1 MFVGSL
7 LLRFVLSLA
16 LLVSGTSHAGMVMT
30 GMAGMAGEHSGH
42 VAAAAAPTCHEA
54 GETASDHAAHVA
66 GVADGPAGDPLPD
79 CCQAGSCRCA
89 CVHGLSA
96 TPVPGSAGFRP
107 SGHQR
112 HLEPGTVT
120 YVSPSLPQ
128 LIRPPIV

>member
-1 MFVGSL
+1 MSVGSL

-16 LLVSGTSHAGMVMT
+16 LLVSGTSHADMA
-30 GMAGMAGEHSGH
+30 MAGMAGEHAGH
-42 VAAAAAPTCHEA
+42 VAAAVAAPPCHEA
-54 GETASDHAAHVA
+54 GETAADHAAHGA

-107 SGHQR
+107 SGPQR
-112 HLEPGTVT
+112 HAEPGTVT